1 MGKKNIHEITESTPI
16 WENLENI
23 VRQRVQ
29 VFVQQIL
36 EEEVN
41 ELLGRGRYERV
52 KEVDMAPGKRNG
64 HGKPR
69 KLTLSGGTIT
79 VRRPRL
85 RDLEERYESRI
96 LPLFKRRTEEV
107 GELIPEL
114 YAHGLAQGDFD
125 LALRGILGE
134 DAPLSAS
141 TVARLKEKWQ
151 ADKAAWDQRS
161 LSDLEVVYLWVD
173 GVYVKAGLEKEKACV
188 FVAVAGLSD
197 GSKAVIALSSG
208 HRESAHSWAD
218 FLRDLKKRG
227 MNCPRMIVGDGNL
240 GIWGAVAS
248 VYPHAD
254 EQRCWN
260 HRIVNGV
267 DKLPKRL
274 QATGRELLKRIPY
287 AESLDECE
295 ALKKEFQHWCAEKG
309 QKAAAK
315 VLDDDWQRMVSFY
328 SYPKEH
334 WPHLRTSNIVE
345 SPFAALRLRTDAAKR
360 FKKVDNAVAVIWKTL
375 LIVEK
380 RFRKLRSPELM
391 KELFLGAKYDDGT
404 LIQGPEQKMRDA
416 A

>member
-1 MGKKNIHEITESTPI
+1 MGKKIIREVTESTPI
-16 WENLENI
+16 WENIESL

-29 VFVQQIL
+29 SFVQEIL

-41 ELLGRGRYERV
+41 ELLGRGRYERA
-52 KEVDMAPGKRNG
+52 KEVDASHGKRNG

-69 KLTLSGGTIT
+69 KLTMSGGTIT
-79 VRRPRL
+79 VRRPRV
-85 RDLEERYESRI
+85 RDLEERFESRI

-125 LALRGILGE
+125 LALRGILG
-134 DAPLSAS
+134 DGAPLSAT

-151 ADKAAWDQRS
+151 ADKAAWDQRD

-173 GVYVKAGLEKEKACV
+173 GVYVKAGLEKQKACV
-188 FVAVAGLSD
+188 FVAIAGLSD

-208 HRESAHSWAD
+208 HRESSSSWSE

-227 MNCPRMIVGDGNL
+227 MNCPRIIIGDGNL
-240 GIWGAVAS
+240 GIWGAATS
-248 VYPHAD
+248 VYPDAD

-267 DKLPKRL
+267 DKLPKKL

-287 AESLDECE
+287 ADSLEDCE
-295 ALKKEFQHWCAEKG
+295 RLKKEFQQWCAEND

-315 VLDDDWQRMVSFY
+315 VLDDDWERMVTFY

-360 FKKVDNAVAVIWKTL
+360 FKKVDNAIAVIWKTL

-380 RFRKLRSPELM
+380 RFRRLRAPELM
-391 KELFLGAKYDDGT
+391 EGLFHGAKYEDGA
-404 LIQGPEQKMRDA
+404 LIESPKQKKRDA